1 MTFDFVGCSPVE
13 VIFMRDKFTR
23 YPMHDTR
30 LLLLIALKLAIFADA
45 GI

>member
-1 MTFDFVGCSPVE
+1 LILSGVPQNE